1 MMKNIIRGAT
11 FVLVIAM
18 LTGCANAKLYKS
30 RQAHSLTVAGIKET
44 AVEASEK
51 QSAVIARKIR
61 EQQQDRT
68 TTVLT
73 REVIPSSETK
83 VDIPVQNLLEL
94 PEGAGYTS
102 KEGQVSVNVQKL
114 GNKISVTGKCDSIAR
129 QCLFYENEVFRQR
142 GEVDSLRQVISRLE
156 ATSSQKDEIHEKGD
170 VMVES
175 LEEKPPA
182 TWYKW
187 LLVGF
192 LAGLLVTAPVNKL
205 KNKLLTFLK

>member
-1 MMKNIIRGAT
+1 MRNIIRGAT

-30 RQAHSLTVAGIKET
+30 RQARSLTVAGIKET

-51 QSAVIARKIR
+51 QSDVIARKIR
-61 EQQQDRT
+61 EQRQDRT

-192 LAGLLVTAPVNKL
+192 VAGLMVTAPVNKL